1 VGIDDEVA
9 FQDGGAH
16 AVRLIIQGDDKVLVD
31 RLVSGKDQPQPL
43 SLPLAGVST
52 MTVIVDYGDAD
63 SICDWLDF
71 ADARLRISQ
80 GK

>member
-9 FQDGGAH
+9 YQDGGMH
-16 AVRLIIQGDDKVLVD
+16 AVRLMIRGDDKVLID
-31 RLVSGKDQPQPL
+31 RLISGNDQPQIV

-63 SICDWLDF
+63 SICDWLDL